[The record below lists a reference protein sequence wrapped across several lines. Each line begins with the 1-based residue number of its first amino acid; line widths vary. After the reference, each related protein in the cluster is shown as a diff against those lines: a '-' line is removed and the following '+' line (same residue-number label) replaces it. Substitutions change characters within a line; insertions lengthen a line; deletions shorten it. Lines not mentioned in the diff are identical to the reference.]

1 MAHGFLTP
9 QEVAGESPLFGQ
21 LAEWLQRDGEKKDRQ
36 FRVINARV
44 EEIQNKL
51 GAGQVPKLPPGAQKM
66 LGGSTT
72 KLLTGSG
79 ASAII
84 PRKAGIVN
92 TAAKTAIVGRNA
104 TNIDRKEQRYLGTSN
119 PDLAGGPSTR
129 KGGTFT
135 TNPLNSGNFFNKAVN
150 EGIDAN
156 TGEYLSKSA
165 RIAAFQAGRV
175 NRDDSGVDI
184 VAAINRNTQA
194 IVALSALTKEQ
205 TIRQVAM
212 HNEREARDERR
223 ANRALA
229 RAEERQLEGGSDLSG
244 YLTPTGFK
252 SLSGGSGGRGGRG
265 GGGGGFSGSFLDTAQ
280 TAVKSAPQ
288 ATKTARA
295 AGTAI
300 KSAAS
305 NAGGA
310 IVKAGKYLP
319 DIGKIAQSSAKL
331 LGTKAT
337 SLKALLGGTAKSSAR
352 TSLKSGQAAFGLYD
366 IINDPEFML
375 GGGPATKAL
384 KKEALELAKLGDE
397 GAILKRFSEI
407 AGDEFLDAGG
417 MTVDVRSTPIGESG
431 ALAKT
436 VSTADAPMVAAA
448 RIASAENAGLK
459 ATEIATDQIVKKG
472 TKEGL
477 KKGSALARM
486 MVKQF
491 GAAGTKSI
499 LKKIPVV
506 AGVAGIMFGIQR
518 AMEGDFFGAGLEI
531 TSGILGATGVG
542 APLGLGI
549 DGYLLARDLGVT
561 PFARGG
567 IITQPTAGLVGEA
580 GAEGVFPLEGSK
592 GKKTFE
598 MFGDAFVDAQISRK
612 KEVAQVQAEGFRL
625 FAKDKLYMKVF
636 DFFNPFKD
644 RSNGNGNT
652 QNRRGSGAKG
662 RSPIVGPPPP
672 VPVSGGRKGG
682 TSLNSTGAK
691 GVLDVIA
698 SVESNGSYDV
708 FNTARGGTPGKA
720 TEKTIGWLHNNA
732 QGAIGRYQHMPEFIL
747 DRAKRFGY
755 SADTLFTPEV
765 QDDITIKMM
774 QEQHGLDDYLSGNM
788 SASQFAAKLAPTWRG
803 LPQGQ
808 KAANRLG
815 GTADSTYNDSAAGV
829 NKAHMSWADSVANFE
844 RIQAGAGQIPEY
856 DPNKKYKTGDMVI
869 KNGQVKEFD
878 GMGWASPSGVSSQ
891 SFELKAS
898 NPNTGT
904 PIMATSAQVARAGA
918 ATPTPTIINNYYTTA
933 DSSGGGVNP
942 NGVSAGIGMS
952 DTGTAA
958 FTELRLRTLA

>member
-92 TAAKTAIVGRNA
+92 AAAKTAIVGRNA

-135 TNPLNSGNFFNKAVN
+135 TNPLNSGNFFNKAVSD
-150 EGIDAN
+150 GIDAN

-175 NRDDSGVDI
+175 NRDESGVDI

-194 IVALSALTKEQ
+194 IVALTALTKDQ
-205 TIRQVAM
+205 TSKQVAM
-212 HNEREARDERR
+212 HNESEARYERR

-265 GGGGGFSGSFLDTAQ
+265 GRGGGFSGSFLDTAQ

-288 ATKTARA
+288 ATKTARS

-319 DIGKIAQSSAKL
+319 DIGKISQSSAKL

-337 SLKALLGGTAKSSAR
+337 SLKALLGGTVKGSAR
-352 TSLKSGQAAFGLYD
+352 TSLKSGQGARALFD
-366 IINDPEFML
+366 IVNDPDFMI
-375 GGGPATKAL
+375 GGGVQTKAL

-397 GAILKRFSEI
+397 GAILKKFAEFG
-407 AGDEFLDAGG
+407 GDEFLDAGG
-417 MTVDVRSTPIGESG
+417 MTVDVRATPIGESG
-431 ALAKT
+431 ALAKGI
-436 VSTADAPMVAAA
+436 SSADAPTVAAA

-477 KKGSALARM
+477 KKGSALAKM

-561 PFARGG
+561 PFAKGG
-567 IITQPTAGLVGEA
+567 IITQPTNALMGEA

-636 DFFNPFKD
+636 DFFNPFNS
-644 RSNGNGNT
+644 SNGNT
-652 QNRRGSGAKG
+652 SGSDVNG
-662 RSPIVGPPPP
+662 RSPMVGPPPP
-672 VPVSGGRKGG
+672 VSGGGKGG
-682 TSLNSTGAK
+682 TPLNSTGAK

-698 SVESNGSYDV
+698 SVESNGNYDV

-720 TEKTIGWLHNNA
+720 TEKTIGWLAKNA

-747 DRAKRFGY
+747 ERAARFGY
-755 SADTLFTPEV
+755 DANTRFTPEV

-774 QEQHGLDDYLSGNM
+774 QEQHGLDDFLSGNM
-788 SASQFAAKLAPTWRG
+788 SAAKFAAKLAPTWRG

-808 KAANRLG
+808 KAAQRLG
-815 GTADSTYNDSAAGV
+815 GTADSTYMDQYSSGNE
-829 NKAHMSWADSVANFE
+829 AHMSWADSVSNFE
-844 RIQAGAGQIPEY
+844 RIQAGAGQIPKY
-856 DPNKKYKTGDMVI
+856 DPNAKYKTGDLVNMDGKVR
-869 KNGQVKEFD
+869 QFD
-878 GMGWASPSGVSSQ
+878 GFGWASPSGMSSQ
-891 SFELKAS
+891 SFELQAS

-942 NGVSAGIGMS
+942 NGVSAGIGMN

>member
-135 TNPLNSGNFFNKAVN
+135 TNPLNSGNFFNRAVSD
-150 EGIDAN
+150 GIDAN

-175 NRDDSGVDI
+175 NRDESGVDI

-194 IVALSALTKEQ
+194 IVALTALTKDQ
-205 TIRQVAM
+205 TSKQVAM

-288 ATKTARA
+288 ASKTARS

-319 DIGKIAQSSAKL
+319 DIGKISQSSAKL

-337 SLKALLGGTAKSSAR
+337 SLKALLGGTVKGSAR
-352 TSLKSGQAAFGLYD
+352 TSLKGGQAASALYD
-366 IINDPEFML
+366 IINDPDFMI
-375 GGGPATKAL
+375 GGGAQTKAL

-397 GAILKRFSEI
+397 GEILKKFAEFG
-407 AGDEFLDAGG
+407 GDEFLDAGG
-417 MTVDVRSTPIGESG
+417 MTVDVRATPIGESG
-431 ALAKT
+431 ALAKGI
-436 VSTADAPMVAAA
+436 SSADAPMVAAA

-561 PFARGG
+561 PFAKGG
-567 IITQPTAGLVGEA
+567 IITQPTNALMGEA

-644 RSNGNGNT
+644 RSNGNT
-652 QNRRGSGAKG
+652 KNRRGSGVNG
-662 RSPIVGPPPP
+662 RSPMVGPPPP
-672 VPVSGGRKGG
+672 VTG
-682 TSLNSTGAK
+682 TGDLF
-691 GVLDVIA
+691 DVIA
-698 SVESNGSYDV
+698 SGEGGYESIN
-708 FNTARGGTPGKA
+708 RGVAGDTPGGAKSVFGKNLSDMTVGEVMDLQAQDKLFAVGKYQIIPKTMRGFVRTMKIDMNDKFDA
-720 TEKTIGWLHNNA
+720 TTQEKFKKYVTDFKRPA
-732 QGAIGRYQHMPEFIL
+732 VGRYLRGETNDRAEAAQELAREFASIGLAYNEAGRVRGESRYSGRAGNAASISPEEIEAAL
-747 DRAKRFGY
+747 DRGRN
-755 SADTLFTPEV
+755 S
-765 QDDITIKMM
+765 
-774 QEQHGLDDYLSGNM
+774 
-788 SASQFAAKLAPTWRG
+788 
-803 LPQGQ
+803 
-808 KAANRLG
+808 
-815 GTADSTYNDSAAGV
+815 
-829 NKAHMSWADSVANFE
+829 
-844 RIQAGAGQIPEY
+844 QIPEY
-856 DPNKKYKTGDMVI
+856 DPNAKYKTGDLVI
-869 KNGQVKEFD
+869 KDGKVKKFD
-878 GMGWASPSGVSSQ
+878 GRGWASADGVSAQ
-891 SFELKAS
+891 NLGPQAQAS

-942 NGVSAGIGMS
+942 NGVSAGIGMN